1 MSANTNT
8 SLGTATHISRMKAS
22 CMSVAARTWHISSN
36 MQPKAIS
43 EGNAKSN
50 VRNMPVCVRVK
61 FHQIYRSGRMSSSSN
76 RMKNRNNVK

>member
-1 MSANTNT
+1 
-8 SLGTATHISRMKAS
+8 
-22 CMSVAARTWHISSN
+22 

-61 FHQIYRSGRMSSSSN
+61 FHQIYKSGRMSSSSN
-76 RMKNRNNVK
+76 SMKNRNNVK